1 MSFDTPRGTRGR
13 KSTSNPVVRL
23 VNRFMVRK
31 ARRSESAKLGPM
43 RILALTTVGAKSGER
58 REVPVAWF
66 PGGDGSWLVVA
77 SANGAARNPAWYH
90 NIAAH
95 PGDVTIE
102 IGDRKIDVTA
112 EQLHGQERADALA
125 SIIGSAPNF
134 ASYNDKTDR
143 EIPVIR
149 LTERPAPQG

>member
-13 KSTSNPVVRL
+13 KSTSNPFVRL
-23 VNRFMVRK
+23 VNRFMVRR
-31 ARRSESAKLGPM
+31 ARRSDSAKLGSM

-66 PGGDGSWLVVA
+66 PGEDGSWLVVA
-77 SANGAARNPAWYH
+77 SANGSARNPAWYH

-102 IGDRKIDVTA
+102 IGERTIAVSP
-112 EQLHGQERADALA
+112 EQLHGQERAAALA
-125 SIIGSAPNF
+125 SIIASAPNF